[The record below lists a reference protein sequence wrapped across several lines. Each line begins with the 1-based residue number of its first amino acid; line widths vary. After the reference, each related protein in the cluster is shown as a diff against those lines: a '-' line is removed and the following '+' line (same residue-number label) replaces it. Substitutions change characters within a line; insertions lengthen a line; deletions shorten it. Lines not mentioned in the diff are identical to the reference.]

1 MEALGDLIAS
11 GRDADIFEY
20 GRGQVL
26 RRSRNGRSMRDEA
39 RIMDFVRTQGYPV
52 PEVVEVSED
61 GCDLVMER
69 IDGPTMVDMC
79 EARPWRIGQMGSE
92 LAELHQRLH
101 DLPAPEW
108 LKVAPCGD
116 GDRLLHMDLHPLN
129 VLVAPKGPVVIDWTN
144 ACRGNPSIDVAL
156 AWALIASGEV
166 PANRAEAI
174 LLGIGRKVLLR
185 AFLKPFAKPD
195 IRSVLNEVVEW
206 KCRDPHMSD
215 IEKSHMRLL
224 AHGGPI

>member
-1 MEALGDLIAS
+1 MEAPGDLIAS

-20 GRGQVL
+20 GQGQVL
-26 RRSRNGRSMRDEA
+26 RRSRNGRSMTDEA
-39 RIMDFVRTQGYPV
+39 RIMEFVRTQGYPV
-52 PEVVEVSED
+52 PEVVEVSDD

-69 IDGPTMVDMC
+69 IGGPTMVDMC
-79 EARPWRIGQMGSE
+79 EARPWRIGQLGSE

-101 DLPAPEW
+101 DIPAPEW
-108 LKVAPCGD
+108 LNDAPCGV

-144 ACRGNPSIDVAL
+144 AARGEPSIDVAL

-166 PANRAEAI
+166 SANRLEAI

-185 AFLKPFAKPD
+185 AFLKPFRNANL
-195 IRSVLNEVVEW
+195 RSVLRDVVDW
-206 KCRDPHMSD
+206 KCQDPHMSE
-215 IEKSHMRLL
+215 IEKVHMRFLVD
-224 AHGGPI
+224 AGPT